1 MRPMAGILQPSLGQ
15 ITAMGTRITPY
26 VTPEQEAK
34 KNQVARM
41 FDGIAHRYDFL
52 NHFFSLGIDVLWR
65 KSCIRILRNE
75 QPEKLLDVATGTADF
90 AIEAVRMGLD
100 VHVTGVDISAGM
112 LDLGREKIAARG
124 WNDRIELIQG
134 DSVALPFD
142 DGSFDGFTVAFG
154 VRNFEDLQGGLQD
167 MLRVLKPGAMGLV
180 LEFSKPKHFPIKQLF
195 GLYFKHIMPTVGK
208 WVSKDP
214 AAYTYLPESVQAFPE
229 GEAFLD
235 EMRKAGYVD
244 VKAKSLTGGIAT
256 IYTGRKPQA

>member
-1 MRPMAGILQPSLGQ
+1 
-15 ITAMGTRITPY
+15 MGTRITPY

-112 LDLGREKIAARG
+112 LDVGREKIAARG

-142 DGSFDGFTVAFG
+142 DGSFDAFTVAFG

-180 LEFSKPKHFPIKQLF
+180 LEFSKPKHFPIKQVF
-195 GLYFKHIMPTVGK
+195 GLYFKHIMPTIGK

-229 GEAFLD
+229 GESFLD

-244 VKAKSLTGGIAT
+244 VEAKSLTGGIAT